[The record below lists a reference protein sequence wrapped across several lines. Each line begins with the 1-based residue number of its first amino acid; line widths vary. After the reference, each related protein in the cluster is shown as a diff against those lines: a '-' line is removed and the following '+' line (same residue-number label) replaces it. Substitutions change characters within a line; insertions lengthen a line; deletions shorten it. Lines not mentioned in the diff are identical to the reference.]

1 MPPKK
6 GKCSSLLTLVLTFL
20 RIIHKSDCHWNVC
33 MFFKKS
39 EKVKKTDLNQD
50 FIESLYGS
58 LAVIEFTPEGNIL
71 NASDIFLSCVG
82 YQKQEVIGKHHSL
95 FCLKEIASSKEYF
108 HFWQNLASGEAQ
120 SGVFPRLNKSGKEIF
135 VEATYFPILSD
146 GKVIKVAKVASDVT
160 DKHIR
165 SIEDSEL
172 LSALDR
178 TSAVI
183 TFTTSGEVINAN
195 DAFLSTLGYSKDEVV
210 TKHHKMFC
218 FDEFYQ
224 NNPYFWKELEGG
236 RALSGRF
243 LRKSKLGDRV
253 WIQASYNPII
263 NDKNEVYKV
272 VKFAT
277 DITLEV
283 LQEEASKDA
292 ISIAYTTAVETE
304 QVATNGKESINQAQE
319 QSLGV
324 VQQVESSVE
333 IINKLNEL
341 STNIENIVQV
351 IGSIADQTNLL
362 ALNAAIEAARAGE
375 YGRGFAVVADEV
387 RVLASKTSGS
397 TDEISRVVSENVML
411 TNQISESMGKIRVAS
426 IDTNK
431 QLHTVSSVINEIQRG
446 AEDVAKNMSNL
457 T

>member
-1 MPPKK
+1 
-6 GKCSSLLTLVLTFL
+6 
-20 RIIHKSDCHWNVC
+20 
-33 MFFKKS
+33 MFFKK
-39 EKVKKTDLNQD
+39 KKIEQEIDLNQD
-50 FIESLYGS
+50 FIDSLYGS
-58 LAVIEFTPEGNIL
+58 LAVIEFTPQGEIL
-71 NASDIFLSCVG
+71 NASDLFLSCVG
-82 YQKQEVIGKHHSL
+82 YQKQEIVGKHHSL
-95 FCLKEIASSKEYF
+95 FCSEKIVSSPKYSQ
-108 HFWQNLASGEAQ
+108 FWDSLASGKEQA
-120 SGVFPRLNKSGKEIF
+120 GVFPRVDKSGKEIF
-135 VEATYFPILSD
+135 VEATYFPIVSE
-146 GKVIKVAKVASDVT
+146 GEVIKVAKVASDVT
-160 DKHIR
+160 EQHVR
-165 SIEDSEL
+165 SAGDSDL
-172 LSALDR
+172 LNALDR
-178 TSAVI
+178 TFAVI
-183 TFTTSGEVINAN
+183 TFSTSGEIINAN

-224 NNPYFWKELEGG
+224 ENPNFWRELKAG
-236 RALSGRF
+236 RAFSGRF
-243 LRKSKLGDRV
+243 LRKSKLGDRI
-253 WIQASYNPII
+253 WIQASYNPIF

-277 DITLEV
+277 DITHDV

-304 QVATNGKESINQAQE
+304 QVATDGKGSINQAQE
-319 QSLGV
+319 ESLGV

-333 IINKLNEL
+333 LINKLNEL
-341 STNIENIVQV
+341 STKIENIVQV

-397 TDEISRVVSENVML
+397 TDEISQVVSENVML
-411 TNQISESMGKIRVAS
+411 ANQITESMEKIRVSAT
-426 IDTNK
+426 DTNE
-431 QLHTVSSVINEIQRG
+431 QLYSVSSVIDEIQRG

>member
-1 MPPKK
+1 
-6 GKCSSLLTLVLTFL
+6 
-20 RIIHKSDCHWNVC
+20 
-33 MFFKKS
+33 MFFKK
-39 EKVKKTDLNQD
+39 KKIEQKIDINQD
-50 FIESLYGS
+50 FIGSMYDS
-58 LAVIEFTPEGNIL
+58 LAVIEFTPKGEVL
-71 NASDIFLSCVG
+71 NASDLFLSCVG
-82 YQKQEVIGKHHSL
+82 YQKQEIIGKHHSL
-95 FCLKEIASSKEYF
+95 FCSEKIVSSPQYSE
-108 HFWQNLASGEAQ
+108 FWVGLASGKKQ
-120 SGVFPRLNKSGKEIF
+120 HGVFARLDKFGKEIF
-135 VEATYFPILSD
+135 VEATYFPIFSE

-160 DKHIR
+160 AQHVR
-165 SIEDSEL
+165 SIEDSDL

-178 TSAVI
+178 TFAVI
-183 TFTTSGEVINAN
+183 TFSTSGEVLNAN
-195 DAFLSTLGYSKDEVV
+195 KAFLNALGYSNDEVM

-224 NNPYFWKELEGG
+224 ENPSFWRDLQGG
-236 RALSGRF
+236 RAFSGRF
-243 LRKSKLGDRV
+243 LRKSKLGDRI
-253 WIQASYNPII
+253 WIQASYNPIF

-277 DITLEV
+277 DITHDV

-304 QVATNGKESINQAQE
+304 QVATDGKGSINQAQE

-333 IINKLNEL
+333 LISKLNEL
-341 STNIENIVQV
+341 STKIENIVQV

-411 TNQISESMGKIRVAS
+411 TNQISESMGKIRVSS
-426 IDTNK
+426 IDTNE
-431 QLHTVSSVINEIQRG
+431 QLYSVSSVIDEIQRG
-446 AEDVAKNMSNL
+446 AEDVAKNMTNL

>member
-1 MPPKK
+1 
-6 GKCSSLLTLVLTFL
+6 
-20 RIIHKSDCHWNVC
+20 
-33 MFFKKS
+33 MFFKK
-39 EKVKKTDLNQD
+39 KKIEQEIDINQD
-50 FIESLYGS
+50 FIASMYDS
-58 LAVIEFTPEGNIL
+58 IAVIEFTPKGEIL
-71 NASDIFLSCVG
+71 NASDLFLSCVG

-95 FCLKEIASSKEYF
+95 FCSEKIVSSPQYSQ
-108 HFWQNLASGEAQ
+108 FWGDLASGKKQ
-120 SGVFPRLNKSGKEIF
+120 GGVFARLDKFGKEIF
-135 VEATYFPILSD
+135 VEATYFPIFSE

-160 DKHIR
+160 EQHVR
-165 SIEDSEL
+165 SIEDSDL

-178 TSAVI
+178 TFAVI
-183 TFTTSGEVINAN
+183 TFSTSGEVLNAN
-195 DAFLSTLGYSKDEVV
+195 EAFLNALGYSNDEVM

-224 NNPYFWKELEGG
+224 ENPSFWRDLQGG
-236 RALSGRF
+236 REFSGRF
-243 LRKSKLGDRV
+243 LRKSKLGDRI
-253 WIQASYNPII
+253 WIQASYNPIF

-277 DITLEV
+277 DITHDV

-304 QVATNGKESINQAQE
+304 QVATDGKGSINQAQE
-319 QSLGV
+319 QSLAV

-333 IINKLNEL
+333 LINKLNEL
-341 STNIENIVQV
+341 SAKIENIVQV

-397 TDEISRVVSENVML
+397 TGEISRVVSENVVL
-411 TNQISESMGKIRVAS
+411 TNQISESMGKIRVSS
-426 IDTNK
+426 IDTNE
-431 QLHTVSSVINEIQRG
+431 QLYAVSSVIDEIQRG

>member
-1 MPPKK
+1 
-6 GKCSSLLTLVLTFL
+6 
-20 RIIHKSDCHWNVC
+20 
-33 MFFKKS
+33 MFFKK
-39 EKVKKTDLNQD
+39 KKMVKTPDLNQD

-58 LAVIEFTPEGNIL
+58 LAVIEFTPEGEIL
-71 NASDIFLSCVG
+71 NASDLFLSCVG
-82 YQKQEVIGKHHSL
+82 YQRQEIIGKHHSL
-95 FCLKEIASSKEYF
+95 FCLEEIALSQQYS
-108 HFWQNLASGEAQ
+108 HFWHNLASGEAQ
-120 SGVFPRLNKSGKEIF
+120 SGVFSRLNKSGKEIF
-135 VEATYFPILSD
+135 VEATYFPIISD
-146 GKVIKVAKVASDVT
+146 GKVIKIAKVASDVT
-160 DKHIR
+160 EQHVR
-165 SIEDSEL
+165 SIEDCEL

-178 TSAVI
+178 TFAVI
-183 TFTTSGEVINAN
+183 TFSPSGEVINAN
-195 DAFLSTLGYSKDEVV
+195 DAFLSTLGYSQDEVV
-210 TKHHKMFC
+210 TKHHKMLC
-218 FDEFYQ
+218 FDDFYQ
-224 NNPYFWKELEGG
+224 ENPHFWRELQGG
-236 RALSGRF
+236 RAFSGRF
-243 LRKSKLGDRV
+243 LRKSKLGDRI
-253 WIQASYNPII
+253 WIQASYNPIF

-277 DITLEV
+277 DITPEV
-283 LQEEASKDA
+283 LQEEASNEA

-304 QVATNGKESINQAQE
+304 QVATDGKKSINKVQE
-319 QSLGV
+319 QSLDA

-333 IINKLNEL
+333 LINKLNEL

-411 TNQISESMGKIRVAS
+411 TNKISESMGKIRVSA
-426 IDTNK
+426 IDTNE
-431 QLHTVSSVINEIQRG
+431 QLYTVSSVIDEIQRG

>member
-1 MPPKK
+1 MGDLCFLKRKK
-6 GKCSSLLTLVLTFL
+6 
-20 RIIHKSDCHWNVC
+20 IEQEIDI
-33 MFFKKS
+33 
-39 EKVKKTDLNQD
+39 NQD
-50 FIESLYGS
+50 FIDSLYDS
-58 LAVIEFTPEGNIL
+58 LSVIEFTPKGEVL
-71 NASDIFLSCVG
+71 NASDLFLSCVG
-82 YQKQEVIGKHHSL
+82 YQKQEIIGKHHSL
-95 FCLKEIASSKEYF
+95 FCSEKIVSSPQYSQ
-108 HFWQNLASGEAQ
+108 FWVGLASGKKQ
-120 SGVFPRLNKSGKEIF
+120 GGVFARLDKFGKEIF
-135 VEATYFPILSD
+135 LEAAYFPIFSE
-146 GKVIKVAKVASDVT
+146 GKVIKVAKVAYDVT
-160 DKHIR
+160 EQHVR
-165 SIEDSEL
+165 SIEDGDL

-178 TSAVI
+178 TFAVI
-183 TFTTSGEVINAN
+183 TFSTSGEVLNAN
-195 DAFLSTLGYSKDEVV
+195 EAFLNALGYSSDEVMS
-210 TKHHKMFC
+210 KHHKMFC

-224 NNPYFWKELEGG
+224 ENPSFWRDLQGG
-236 RALSGRF
+236 RAFSGRF
-243 LRKSKLGDRV
+243 LRKSKLGDRI
-253 WIQASYNPII
+253 WIQASYNPIF

-277 DITLEV
+277 DITHDV

-304 QVATNGKESINQAQE
+304 QVATDGKGSINQAQE

-333 IINKLNEL
+333 LINKLNEL
-341 STNIENIVQV
+341 STKIENIVQV

-397 TDEISRVVSENVML
+397 TGEISRVVSENVML
-411 TNQISESMGKIRVAS
+411 TNQISESMGKIRVSS
-426 IDTNK
+426 IDTNE
-431 QLHTVSSVINEIQRG
+431 QLYSVSSVIDEIQRG

>member
-1 MPPKK
+1 
-6 GKCSSLLTLVLTFL
+6 
-20 RIIHKSDCHWNVC
+20 
-33 MFFKKS
+33 MFFKK
-39 EKVKKTDLNQD
+39 KKIVKIPDLNQD

-58 LAVIEFTPEGNIL
+58 LAVIEFTPKGEIL
-71 NASDIFLSCVG
+71 NASDLFLSCVG
-82 YQKQEVIGKHHSL
+82 YQTQEIIGKHHSL
-95 FCLKEIASSKEYF
+95 FCLEEIALSQQYS
-108 HFWQNLASGEAQ
+108 HFWHNLASGEAQ
-120 SGVFPRLNKSGKEIF
+120 SGVFPRLHKSGKEIF
-135 VEATYFPILSD
+135 VEATYFPIIAD

-160 DKHIR
+160 EKYTR

-178 TSAVI
+178 TFAVI
-183 TFTTSGEVINAN
+183 TFSTSGEIINAN

-218 FDEFYQ
+218 FDDFYQ
-224 NNPYFWKELEGG
+224 ENPNFWRDLQGG
-236 RALSGRF
+236 RAFSGRF
-243 LRKSKLGDRV
+243 LRKSKLGDRI
-253 WIQASYNPII
+253 WIQASYNPIF

-277 DITLEV
+277 DITHDV
-283 LQEEASKDA
+283 FQEEASKDA

-304 QVATNGKESINQAQE
+304 QVATDGKGSINQAQE

-333 IINKLNEL
+333 LINKLNEL

-411 TNQISESMGKIRVAS
+411 TNQISESMGKIRESS
-426 IDTNK
+426 IDTNE
-431 QLHTVSSVINEIQRG
+431 QLYSVSSVIDEIQRG